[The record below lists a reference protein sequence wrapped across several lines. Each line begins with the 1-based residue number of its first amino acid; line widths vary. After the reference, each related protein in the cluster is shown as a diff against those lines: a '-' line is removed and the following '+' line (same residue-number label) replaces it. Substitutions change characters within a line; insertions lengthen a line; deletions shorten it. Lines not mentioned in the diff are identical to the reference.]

1 MIYEKLVAGIQVF
14 GSNPNEICKQFLGIE
29 RDLIQ
34 ESVIIAP
41 WWEPPIFDN
50 FGNKCDFLSKANLS
64 SVKIWNIKIG
74 NKYATYIKTGIGAP
88 VVTDVVLALGLTNC
102 KKIIFIGSVGSL
114 VSTINIGDIVIPEYS
129 ISGEGSSRYLNGKP
143 LNESDTFGTKYYSDK
158 NLFVKLLSIT
168 KSLYDDN
175 EIKYH
180 SGYVFSS
187 DSIFS
192 QFAFID
198 EIINLGCNV
207 VEMET
212 SSAFRASQLVKIPL
226 VAILSVSDNIIIKKS
241 LVSGR
246 TNEDMD
252 YRRKTRKE
260 VFPILLNGILKFE
273 N

>member
-1 MIYEKLVAGIQVF
+1 MIYEKLVAAIQVF
-14 GSNPNEICKQFLGIE
+14 GSNADDICKQFLGIE
-29 RDLIQ
+29 RKLIQ
-34 ESVIIAP
+34 ESVILAP
-41 WWEPPIFDN
+41 WWEPTIFDN
-50 FGNKCDFLSKANLS
+50 FGNKCEYLSKSNIS
-64 SVKIWNIKIG
+64 PIKIWNIKIG

-88 VVTDVVLALGLTNC
+88 VLTDVVLALGLTKC
-102 KKIIFIGSVGSL
+102 KIIIFIGSVGSL

-129 ISGEGSSRYLNGKP
+129 ISGEGSNRYLNGKP
-143 LNESDTFGTKYYSDK
+143 LKESDTFGNKYYTDK
-158 NLFVKLLSIT
+158 TLFEKLLRMT
-168 KSLYDDN
+168 KSIYNVDK
-175 EIKYH
+175 IKYH
-180 SGYVFSS
+180 IGYAFSS

-246 TNEDMD
+246 TKEDMD
-252 YRRKTRKE
+252 YRRKTRNE
-260 VFPILLNGILKFE
+260 VFPILLNDVLNFQ